1 MTLSPP
7 AAVPATGYKP
17 PRQPTSAAVTSLWF
31 VSRSLFTLSL
41 VAAVVLMLDPTSQ
54 NWGLGSSGAVK
65 YLPVILCVGSVAVNL
80 VANPLSIMV
89 LLKPANA
96 AMLGLAVF
104 MAVGSFAAQES
115 TGKDLMFTYM
125 GRAMNIIPFF
135 AAALCMQQ
143 GYREALEER
152 FGRIIYW
159 GGLVMIL
166 LILLS
171 ELKIVFGFR
180 GAFQNQTPLAVGA
193 ALAAMWLPKGRL
205 FKAAWALLA
214 VGVFLAMGKYTSL
227 LWAIVIFAV
236 FALVNV
242 APWLFRGGAP
252 SSGVKSVRTVLAV
265 AAVALLV
272 LLGTA
277 LFQSKREVASTDAR
291 WPVFQQRI
299 SEFMESP
306 IYGSHF
312 KSSPLVSI
320 GNLVIPTHND
330 YLEVLSGGGLVALGL
345 LLVAVAAA
353 MSRLL
358 KMYQNGIVNYGYR
371 TAVAGILITSL
382 INMMSNPMLF
392 LTATSYMVWASLG
405 IMANFSEPARRRP

>member
-1 MTLSPP
+1 
-7 AAVPATGYKP
+7 
-17 PRQPTSAAVTSLWF
+17 
-31 VSRSLFTLSL
+31 
-41 VAAVVLMLDPTSQ
+41 
-54 NWGLGSSGAVK
+54 
-65 YLPVILCVGSVAVNL
+65 
-80 VANPLSIMV
+80 
-89 LLKPANA
+89 
-96 AMLGLAVF
+96 
-104 MAVGSFAAQES
+104 
-115 TGKDLMFTYM
+115 MFTYM

-143 GYREALEER
+143 GYREALEAR
-152 FGRIIYW
+152 LGRIIYW

-171 ELKIVFGFR
+171 ELKVVFGFR

-227 LWAIVIFAV
+227 LWAIVVFAV
-236 FALVNV
+236 FVLVNV
-242 APWLFRGGAP
+242 APWLFRGGTP

-265 AAVALLV
+265 AAVALV
-272 LLGTA
+272 TLLGAA

-312 KSSPLVSI
+312 ESSPLVSI

-345 LLVAVAAA
+345 LLVAVTAA

-358 KMYQNGIVNYGYR
+358 KMYRNGIVNYGYR
-371 TAVAGILITSL
+371 TAVAGILIASL

-405 IMANFSEPARRRP
+405 IMANFSEPARQRP